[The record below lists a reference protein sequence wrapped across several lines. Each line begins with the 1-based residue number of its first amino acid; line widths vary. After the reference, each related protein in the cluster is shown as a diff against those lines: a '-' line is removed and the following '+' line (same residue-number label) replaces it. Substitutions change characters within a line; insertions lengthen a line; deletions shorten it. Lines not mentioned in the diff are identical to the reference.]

1 MAFVTAGYRATVTL
15 MDTAGDKTILT
26 YDLNSAT
33 IVAAN
38 IDLAALIGSLGV
50 LSNGTIVSYSMQ
62 EIYLNDAVVYP
73 AAAEIENEAFFSGQ
87 IVGRPNRSGNFRIP
101 APVDAMFVGATG
113 PNYNVVDMTY
123 APLITYMGY
132 FDATGPVKVSDGEQ
146 LVVASIVGKRR
157 KKGTSLG

>member
-1 MAFVTAGYRATVTL
+1 MAFITAGYRATVTL
-15 MDTAGDKTILT
+15 MDTAGDKTVLPFE
-26 YDLNSAT
+26 LNSAT

-38 IDLAALIGSLGV
+38 IDLAAIIGSLGV
-50 LSNGTIVSYSMQ
+50 LSGGVIVSYSMQ
-62 EIYLNDAVVYP
+62 ETYLNDAVTYP

-123 APLITYMGY
+123 APLITYMNF
-132 FDATGPVKVSDGEQ
+132 FDSTGPIKVSDGEY
-146 LVVASIVGKRR
+146 LVIPSIVGKRR

>member
-1 MAFVTAGYRATVTL
+1 MAFVSAGYRATVTL

-38 IDLAALIGSLGV
+38 IDLAAIIGSLGA
-50 LSNGTIVSYSMQ
+50 LSNGVVVSYSMQ
-62 EIYLNDAVVYP
+62 EVYLNDAVVYP

-101 APVDAMFVGATG
+101 APVDAMFVAPTG

-123 APLITYMGY
+123 AALITYLNM
-132 FDATGPVKVSDGEQ
+132 FDASGPIKVSDGEY
-146 LVVASIVGKRR
+146 LVVPSIVGKRR

>member
-15 MDTAGDKTILT
+15 MDTAGDKTTLP
-26 YDLNSAT
+26 YELNSAT

-38 IDLAALIGSLGV
+38 IDLAAIIGSLGV
-50 LSNGTIVSYSMQ
+50 LSDATIVSYTMQ
-62 EIYLNDAVVYP
+62 EVYLNDAVTYP
-73 AAAEIENEAFFSGQ
+73 VAAEIENEAFFSGQ

-101 APVDAMFVGATG
+101 APVDTMFVGPNG
-113 PNYNVVDMTY
+113 PNYNVVDMTN
-123 APLITYMGY
+123 ADLVTYMGY